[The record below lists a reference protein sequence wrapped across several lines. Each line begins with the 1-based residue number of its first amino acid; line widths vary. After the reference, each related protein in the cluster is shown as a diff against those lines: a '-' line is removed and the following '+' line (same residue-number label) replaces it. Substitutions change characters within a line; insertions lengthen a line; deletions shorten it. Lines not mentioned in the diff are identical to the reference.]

1 MTPVEAKA
9 EIFWTAFKS
18 LPRREQNLVLTRLA
32 SDRSLRRDLM
42 DISIAMERMNE
53 PTRPLVQ
60 VLEEI
65 RVAGK
70 TK

>member
-1 MTPVEAKA
+1 MTPIEARA
-9 EIFWTAFKS
+9 EVFWTAFKT
-18 LPRREQNLVLTRLA
+18 LPRKEQNLVLARLA

-53 PTRPLVQ
+53 PTRPLSE

-65 RVAGK
+65 RGAGK
-70 TK
+70 TR